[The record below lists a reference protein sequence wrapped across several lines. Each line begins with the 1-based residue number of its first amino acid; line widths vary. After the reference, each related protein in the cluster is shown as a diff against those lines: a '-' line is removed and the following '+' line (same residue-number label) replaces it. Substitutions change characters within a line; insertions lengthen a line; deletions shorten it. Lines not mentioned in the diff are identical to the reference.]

1 MAQIHIRSQRP
12 CGLLAVHGFV
22 EVVALHHVAAQRLQQ
37 LDDSSQ
43 VTPADEQLVR
53 ALVGASNANTANS
66 ACQVCRHRISNP
78 LAGHKIDAFNS
89 VKKREK
95 RYPTNACCV

>member
-1 MAQIHIRSQRP
+1 MLEAMTTERGESIQDVDS
-12 CGLLAVHGFV
+12 L
-22 EVVALHHVAAQRLQQ
+22 AQRLQQ

-66 ACQVCRHRISNP
+66 AC
-78 LAGHKIDAFNS
+78 
-89 VKKREK
+89 
-95 RYPTNACCV
+95 

>member
-1 MAQIHIRSQRP
+1 MLEAMTTERGESIQDVDS
-12 CGLLAVHGFV
+12 L
-22 EVVALHHVAAQRLQQ
+22 AQRLQQ